1 MIIHIIFFMLLASPF
16 MFRLTSGLLG
26 SWIANSDGLPTIAG
40 LFLHAIVFIIVTH
53 VKISGFSSRDHA
65 DDQSNRNYQKNR
77 FIVT

>member
-1 MIIHIIFFMLLASPF
+1 MILQIIFFMLLASPF

-26 SWIANSDGLPTIAG
+26 YWIANSDGLPTIAG

-53 VKISGFSSRDHA
+53 VKISGFSSRDDA

-77 FIVT
+77 FLVT